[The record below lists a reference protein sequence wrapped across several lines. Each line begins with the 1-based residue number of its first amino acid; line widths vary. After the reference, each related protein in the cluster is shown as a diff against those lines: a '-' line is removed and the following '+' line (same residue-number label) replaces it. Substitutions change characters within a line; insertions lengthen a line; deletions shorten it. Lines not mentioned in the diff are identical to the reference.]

1 MFHPAALNEDPSA
14 TKGRAECFQHTER
27 ERETSSSTDD
37 PKTLK
42 ELKKGWTDFLI
53 IWATY
58 FIFQAAVRTATSQ
71 RVPGAR
77 VQSGGDKSSPQP
89 FFGMGT
95 GHIPQVHHGATDLRH
110 PSRLI
115 SEHRAAPLCR
125 GLRNEPWAQ
134 PPPLNCSGHSH
145 HLWPAQE
152 PSKMQKQQANPEKK
166 THLHFMKLHR
176 SFLELLWNTRK
187 LLYSEIQEGSNNAKR
202 SKYTLLHTMK

>member
-77 VQSGGDKSSPQP
+77 VQFWGVTRAPHSPFLAWELDTYHRSTMVPLTSGTPAGWSLNTEQ
-89 FFGMGT
+89 
-95 GHIPQVHHGATDLRH
+95 
-110 PSRLI
+110 
-115 SEHRAAPLCR
+115 HRSAEGCVM
-125 GLRNEPWAQ
+125 NH
-134 PPPLNCSGHSH
+134 GHSH

-176 SFLELLWNTRK
+176 SFLKLLWNTRK